1 MDTAEAK
8 DFGGRPVCDSGW
20 AEGELEGVELGD
32 ARLERRLIRVVED
45 LSSQPE
51 YPVNQA
57 CEDAAATKAAYRLF
71 DNDKVNTEKIFI
83 AHRAK
88 TICRMRQEPL
98 VLAIQDTT
106 FFNFTGHKKTRGL
119 GPIGDQSG
127 KLQGLILHSTF
138 AVTPSGLPLGVLTHD
153 CWARTGFREN
163 EFTHEKLPI
172 EEKESYR
179 WVETLREISQLSV
192 SQRNSMV
199 VTVADRECD
208 IYEFLLEAQ
217 LLNAKYVI
225 RAAHNRYVLD
235 SEHKYIHDGICAT
248 PVRGQVEVTVPS
260 QQRTA
265 VANVRFS
272 AITLCAP
279 ERLTKSKNKLN
290 VVGWVISVEEVKPP
304 AGVEAISW
312 MLLTNV
318 PVTSL
323 DHAVE
328 RVSWYR
334 RRWSIEEF
342 HKVLKS
348 GCMVEKSRL
357 QTAARLKR
365 YIALLCIIAW
375 RIFWLVHLQRADPG
389 APAEVALTQAEI
401 GPLRSLKRFTGRF
414 QQSTAMTVRQAVIAI
429 ACLGGYLNRKN
440 DPPPGATTVW
450 RGWQRLASMSEL
462 YESIVPGCG

>member
-8 DFGGRPVCDSGW
+8 NGGGAAGDSGW
-20 AEGELEGVELGD
+20 AKGEFAGVEWGD

-57 CEDAAATKAAYRLF
+57 CEDAAATKAAYRLL
-71 DNDKVNTEKIFI
+71 DNDKVEAEKIFT

-88 TICRMRQEPL
+88 TMRRMGQEPM

-119 GPIGDQSG
+119 GPIGDKSA

-163 EFTHEKLPI
+163 EFRHEELPI

-179 WVETLREISQLSV
+179 WVKTLREISQLCV
-192 SQRNSMV
+192 SERNSMV
-199 VTVADRECD
+199 VTLADRECD
-208 IYEFLLEAQ
+208 LYEFLLEAQ
-217 LLNAKYVI
+217 LRNAKYVI
-225 RAAHNRYVLD
+225 RAAHTRCVLD
-235 SEHKYIHDGICAT
+235 SEHKYIHDGIRAT
-248 PVRGQVEVTVPS
+248 PVRGQMEVTVPS
-260 QQRTA
+260 QQRTV

-290 VVGWVISVEEVKPP
+290 VVGWAISVEEVKPP
-304 AGVEAISW
+304 AGVEAIAW

-323 DHAVE
+323 EDAVE

-342 HKVLKS
+342 HRVLKS

-357 QTAARLKR
+357 QTAERLKR
-365 YIALLCIIAW
+365 YIALLCVIAW
-375 RIFWLVHLQRADPG
+375 RIFGLVHLQRADPG
-389 APAEVALTQAEI
+389 APAELALTQAEI
-401 GPLRSLKRFTGRF
+401 GTLRSLKRFTGRF
-414 QQSTAMTVRQAVIAI
+414 PPSTAMTVRQAVIAI
-429 ACLGGYLNRKN
+429 ACLGGYLHRKN
-440 DPPPGATTVW
+440 DPPPGATAVW

>member
-1 MDTAEAK
+1 MDSAEAK
-8 DFGGRPVCDSGW
+8 NWGGAACDSGW
-20 AEGELEGVELGD
+20 AEGEFEGVELGD

-45 LSSQPE
+45 LSGQPE

-71 DNDKVNTEKIFI
+71 DNDKVNAEKIFT

-88 TICRMRQEPL
+88 TIRRMRQEPV

-119 GPIGDQSG
+119 GPIGDKSA

-163 EFTHEKLPI
+163 EFTHEELPI

-179 WVETLREISQLSV
+179 WVETLREVSQLSV
-192 SQRNSMV
+192 SQRNSRV
-199 VTVADRECD
+199 VTLADRECD

-217 LLNAKYVI
+217 LRNAKYVI

-235 SEHKYIHDGICAT
+235 SEHKYIHDGIRAT
-248 PVRGQVEVTVPS
+248 PVRGQMEVTVPS

-290 VVGWVISVEEVKPP
+290 VVGWVIYVEEVKPP

-334 RRWSIEEF
+334 RRWSMEEF
-342 HKVLKS
+342 HKMLKS

-357 QTAARLKR
+357 QTAERLKR
-365 YIALLCIIAW
+365 YIALFCVIAW
-375 RIFWLVHLQRADPG
+375 RIFWLAHIQRANPS

-401 GPLRSLKRFTGRF
+401 GTLRSLKRFTGRF

-440 DPPPGATTVW
+440 DPPPGAITVW